1 MDLSDFTATPID
13 SIDLTSTQI
22 QRALN
27 FSQSAPE
34 AIRWS
39 QYLSALADNGFEAWL
54 ANRIPNLPARRLTEL
69 ATGLWRING
78 FRVQTI
84 VCLEEDEIL
93 VPVLDLDRPETA
105 AHLYVAVVV
114 QEETSQVLITGMIR
128 HDQIVAQDWPREV
141 NPSQPDAYRIPL
153 GNLSPSTNQLLLTL
167 RCADPASIPQP
178 VPARLRIN
186 VGQWLNQQLDD
197 LATALTWVL
206 MPPNLAPS
214 AMRSA
219 DRSVEASPEQTL
231 AQILHQLADETLITP
246 NQTSSAY
253 QDLPIGELRLYV
265 TIGAIGDDEWS
276 FLAILGTQSGTALP
290 VNLQLSI
297 TCADQR
303 LFHETVEVA
312 RSQSYLYAQT
322 IGDQTECFQVTITLP
337 DGREHNLPEFAFQA

>member
-27 FSQSAPE
+27 FSQSAPDDS
-34 AIRWS
+34 RWS

-54 ANRIPNLPARRLTEL
+54 ANRIPTLPARRLTEL

-105 AHLYVAVVV
+105 AQIYVAIGVM
-114 QEETSQVLITGMIR
+114 EETSQVFIAGTIR
-128 HDQIVAQDWPREV
+128 YDQILAGAWSRDA
-141 NPSQPDAYRIPL
+141 DAYRIPL

-167 RCADPASIPQP
+167 RCADPATIPQP

-219 DRSVEASPEQTL
+219 DRSAEATPEQTL
-231 AQILHQLADETLITP
+231 AQILHQLGDETLITP

-265 TIGAIGDDEWS
+265 TIGAIGNDEWS
-276 FLAILGTQSGTALP
+276 FLAILGTQSGAALP

-303 LFHETVEVA
+303 LFHQTVEVA

-322 IGDQTECFQVTITLP
+322 IGDQTESFQVTITLP

>member
-1 MDLSDFTATPID
+1 MDFSDFTATPID

-22 QRALN
+22 RRALH
-27 FSQSAPE
+27 FSQSAPA

-54 ANRIPNLPARRLTEL
+54 ASRIPSLPARRLTEL

-128 HDQIVAQDWPREV
+128 HDQIMAQDWPREV
-141 NPSQPDAYRIPL
+141 TPNLPTAYRIPL
-153 GNLSPSTNQLLLTL
+153 SNLSPSTNQLLLTL
-167 RCADPASIPQP
+167 RCADPATIPQP
-178 VPARLRIN
+178 VPARLRMN
-186 VGQWLNQQLDD
+186 VSQWLNQQLDD
-197 LATALTWVL
+197 LASALTWVL

-219 DRSVEASPEQTL
+219 EATPESN
-231 AQILHQLADETLITP
+231 E
-246 NQTSSAY
+246 
-253 QDLPIGELRLYV
+253 
-265 TIGAIGDDEWS
+265 
-276 FLAILGTQSGTALP
+276 
-290 VNLQLSI
+290 
-297 TCADQR
+297 QR
-303 LFHETVEVA
+303 LP
-312 RSQSYLYAQT
+312 RSADRGT
-322 IGDQTECFQVTITLP
+322 PTLCN
-337 DGREHNLPEFAFQA
+337 DRRDRRR